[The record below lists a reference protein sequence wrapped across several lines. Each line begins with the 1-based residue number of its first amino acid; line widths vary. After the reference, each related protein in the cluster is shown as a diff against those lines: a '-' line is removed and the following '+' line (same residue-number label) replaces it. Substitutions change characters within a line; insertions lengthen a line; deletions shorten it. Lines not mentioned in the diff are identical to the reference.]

1 MLTQLICFVYHFS
14 QERSFEM
21 EKQSVVL
28 RVPKVLLS
36 RVDKFKEERGFG
48 TRTQAIFYLIN
59 YALEEIQRGDSS
71 HD

>member
-1 MLTQLICFVYHFS
+1 
-14 QERSFEM
+14 M

-59 YALEEIQRGDSS
+59 YALEEIQRGENT